1 MNELSILHCRM
12 AGIQVVTSGWQDG
25 LWYRCSDG
33 YIIEPLDAVHL
44 LFPNKGRNVTGSNVC
59 FVPKT
64 FGLPL
69 LENLL
74 PPANKYFTPDE
85 LVDGVM
91 ALAVLCL
98 VITVGMIVSKTVWS
112 LLDPQFALIHPPHKQ
127 WYVVANLSKALFLGI
142 FCFSSRYW
150 IGAYREFY
158 LDEFQM
164 VELKRCMMVYVAT
177 DVVALYLVPKLPK
190 STILH
195 HVATATLCVVV
206 SGMNISLKGW
216 NGLLGVCKM
225 SVLYGTFSSVSFS
238 VNAYLALRVVY
249 PKAKWLTPFVKFS
262 LWTYIVCCTGNWT
275 IHGLWLAG
283 VILNLDI
290 SLYPVLYLVVI
301 SAMVHDDIVL
311 IKWLMKRSSPMA
323 TVENET
329 IKDTKK
335 EE

>member
-1 MNELSILHCRM
+1 MSVFSILHCRM
-12 AGIQVVTSGWQDG
+12 AGIQAVTSGWQDG

-33 YIIEPLDAVHL
+33 YIIEPLDAVRL
-44 LFPNKGRNVTGSNVC
+44 LFPNKGRNITGNNVC
-59 FVPKT
+59 FVPKM

-112 LLDPQFALIHPPHKQ
+112 LLDPQFALINPPHKQ
-127 WYVVANLSKALFLGI
+127 WYVVANLSKALCLAI
-142 FCFSSRYW
+142 ISFSSRYW
-150 IGAYREFY
+150 VGVYREFY
-158 LDEFQM
+158 LDDFQT

-195 HVATATLCVVV
+195 HVATTMLSVVV

-225 SVLYGTFSSVSFS
+225 TLLYGTFCSVTFS

-249 PKAKWLTPFVKFS
+249 PKAKWLTPLVKFS
-262 LWTYIVCCTGNWT
+262 LWTYIACCVGNWT
-275 IHGLWLAG
+275 IHSLWLAG
-283 VILNLDI
+283 LVLNLEI

-301 SAMVHDDIVL
+301 SATIHDDIVL

-323 TVENET
+323 AVGNGTVSAA
-329 IKDTKK
+329 KK
-335 EE
+335 ED